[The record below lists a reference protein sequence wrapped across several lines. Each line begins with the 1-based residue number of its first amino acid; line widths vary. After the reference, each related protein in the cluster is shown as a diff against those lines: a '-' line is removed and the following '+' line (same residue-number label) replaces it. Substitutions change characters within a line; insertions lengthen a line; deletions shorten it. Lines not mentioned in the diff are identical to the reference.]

1 MLFRSKISI
10 DTRKAAV
17 MTAALASGARVVNDV
32 SALTFD
38 AKSLATVAAARSPVI
53 LMHAQGD
60 PKTMQ
65 HDPRYEDAALD
76 VFDYLEER
84 VEAVVAAG
92 IPRADILVDPGV
104 GFGKTLDHNLAVLS
118 ELALLKGLGVGV
130 LLGVSRK
137 SFIGKIAD
145 VPSPKQRL
153 AGSLAAMLH
162 GLDQGV
168 DMVRVH
174 DVAETV
180 QAVALWRALRHST
193 A

>member
-1 MLFRSKISI
+1 VLVSS
-10 DTRKAAV
+10 DTRKASV
-17 MTAALASGARVVNDV
+17 MQAAITAGARIVNDV

-38 AKSLATVAAARSPVI
+38 PDALRTAAAARVPVV
-53 LMHAQGD
+53 LMHALGD

-65 HDPRYEDAALD
+65 NDPRYVDAALD

-84 VEAVVAAG
+84 VAVVAAAG
-92 IPRADILVDPGV
+92 IPRSQIMVDPGV
-104 GFGKTLDHNLAVLS
+104 GFGKGLDHNLAVLS
-118 ELALLKGLGVGV
+118 QLSLFRGLGVGV

-137 SFIGKIAD
+137 SFIGRIAG
-145 VPSPKQRL
+145 VQNPKERL
-153 AGSLAAMLH
+153 PGSLATMLH

-180 QAVALWRALRHST
+180 QAIALWRSLRNVS
-193 A
+193 